1 MMKLKLDEAG
11 HVVVQDGKP
20 VYTNDDGSE
29 VAFDAVGTSEAIKR
43 LNYEAMD
50 RRKSLTEA
58 QEKLKAF
65 DGMDAAAAKQ
75 ALDNLSKI
83 DQKKLIDAGE
93 VDKVRNEITKS
104 WESKV
109 AEKQAELEKLHGQLN
124 SELIGGNFARS
135 PVLVGDNRKLAM
147 VPAVAQ
153 SYFGGNFKVEDG
165 KTVGYDRHGN
175 KIYSKSNPSELAG
188 FDEAIISL
196 AESDPNRDHI
206 MLGSGASGSGA
217 SGSKSSHSATK
228 GDFGGSKAERQAAIA
243 ARFPDLKTA

>member
-29 VAFDAVGTSEAIKR
+29 VVFDAVGTSEAIKR

-93 VDKVRNEITKS
+93 VDKVRGEINAS
-104 WESKV
+104 WEGRFS
-109 AEKQAELEKLHGQLN
+109 EQQKQMEALQGQLN
-124 SELIGGNFARS
+124 AELIGGNFARS
-135 PVLVGDNRKLAM
+135 KVIAEKLAIPADM
-147 VPAVAQ
+147 VQAA
-153 SYFGGNFKVEDG
+153 FGSAFKVEGGKLIAYGKDG
-165 KTVGYDRHGN
+165 QA
-175 KIYSKSNPSELAG
+175 IYSKANPGQHAD
-188 FDEAIISL
+188 FDEALSAL
-196 AESDPNRDHI
+196 VDAYPNKDQILR
-206 MLGSGASGSGA
+206 GNGASGSGA

>member
-1 MMKLKLDEAG
+1 MMKLKLDDAG

-93 VDKVRNEITKS
+93 VDKVRGEINAS
-104 WESKV
+104 WEGRFS
-109 AEKQAELEKLHGQLN
+109 EQQKLTEALQGQLN
-124 SELIGGNFARS
+124 AELIGGNFARS
-135 PVLVGDNRKLAM
+135 KVIAEKLAIPSDM
-147 VPAVAQ
+147 VQAA
-153 SYFGGNFKVEDG
+153 FGSAFKVEGG
-165 KTVGYDRHGN
+165 KLVAYNQAGAA
-175 KIYSKSNPSELAG
+175 IYSKANPGQHAG
-188 FDEAIISL
+188 FDEALETLID
-196 AESDPNRDHI
+196 AYPNKDQI
-206 MLGSGASGSGA
+206 MKGNGSRGSGAFD
-217 SGSKSSHSATK
+217 SKSSHN
-228 GDFGGSKAERQAAIA
+228 GGGGNMGGTPAERRAALA
-243 ARFPDLKTA
+243 AKYPELQ

>member
-50 RRKSLTEA
+50 RRKSLVEA

-93 VDKVRNEITKS
+93 VDKVRGEINAS
-104 WESKV
+104 WEGRFS
-109 AEKQAELEKLHGQLN
+109 EQQKQMEALQGQLN
-124 SELIGGNFARS
+124 AELIGGNFARS
-135 PVLVGDNRKLAM
+135 KVIAEKLAIPADM
-147 VPAVAQ
+147 VQAA
-153 SYFGGNFKVEDG
+153 FGSAFKVEGGKLIAYGKDG
-165 KTVGYDRHGN
+165 QA
-175 KIYSKSNPSELAG
+175 IYSKANPGQHAD
-188 FDEAIISL
+188 FDEALSAL
-196 AESDPNRDHI
+196 VDAYPNKDQILR
-206 MLGSGASGSGA
+206 GNGASGSGA

>member
-1 MMKLKLDEAG
+1 MMKLKLDDAG

-93 VDKVRNEITKS
+93 VDKVRGEINAS
-104 WESKV
+104 WEGRFS
-109 AEKQAELEKLHGQLN
+109 EQQKLTEALQGQLN
-124 SELIGGNFARS
+124 AELIGGNFARS
-135 PVLVGDNRKLAM
+135 KVIAEKLAIPADM
-147 VPAVAQ
+147 VQAA
-153 SYFGGNFKVEDG
+153 FGSAFKVEGGKLVAYGKDG
-165 KTVGYDRHGN
+165 AA
-175 KIYSKSNPSELAG
+175 IYSKANPGQHAD
-188 FDEAIISL
+188 FDEALSAL
-196 AESDPNRDHI
+196 VDAYPNKDQILR
-206 MLGSGASGSGA
+206 GNGASGSGA

>member
-1 MMKLKLDEAG
+1 MMKLKLDDAG

-50 RRKSLTEA
+50 RRKSLVEA

-93 VDKVRNEITKS
+93 VDKVRGEINAS
-104 WESKV
+104 WEGRFS
-109 AEKQAELEKLHGQLN
+109 EQQKLTEALQGQLN
-124 SELIGGNFARS
+124 AELIGGNFARS
-135 PVLVGDNRKLAM
+135 KVIAEKLAIPADM
-147 VPAVAQ
+147 VQAA
-153 SYFGGNFKVEDG
+153 FGSAFKVEGGKLIAYGKDG
-165 KTVGYDRHGN
+165 QA
-175 KIYSKSNPSELAG
+175 IYSKANPGQHAD
-188 FDEAIISL
+188 FDEAL
-196 AESDPNRDHI
+196 FALVDAYPNKDQILR
-206 MLGSGASGSGA
+206 GNGASGSGA